1 MKRIFALTIALV
13 LILALCAC
21 GSQNAPTETAS
32 EPAAEAAPA
41 AEAPAA
47 PEAPAAQQAEV
58 PQETA
63 ADEAASGAPSEEPP
77 AKPDG
82 SKEPSAKPDGEA
94 SGESSSAPE
103 DVQVQDFSV
112 FPMDGYPKTFEGY
125 IDWVCA
131 ALESQPGNPN
141 LESELAAVRATTEDT
156 YNPDAMPFSMQIR
169 FSLICSYEDFLG

>member
-1 MKRIFALTIALV
+1 MKRVFALAIALV

-41 AEAPAA
+41 AEAPAV
-47 PEAPAAQQAEV
+47 PEAPAE
-58 PQETA
+58 PEPLQE
-63 ADEAASGAPSEEPP
+63 ADEAAPSGEPSEEPP

-82 SKEPSAKPDGEA
+82 SEDPPAKPDGA
-94 SGESSSAPE
+94 PSGEASSAPE
-103 DVQVQDFSV
+103 DVQVQEFSV
-112 FPMDGYPKTFEGY
+112 FPMDGYPKAFEGY

-141 LESELAAVRATTEDT
+141 LESELAAVRATTEET
-156 YNPDAMPFSMQIR
+156 YDPNAMPFSMQIR
-169 FSLICSYEDFLG
+169 FGLICSYEDFLG